1 MLLRLLLHLRVGEAA
16 AHRIGTGTTRHTL
29 PLSVAPSNSDASYS
43 GHPWFRL
50 LLLLLLLLIQPPA
63 PARGSSAPV
72 VVESEFGLC
81 LRHGGNRI
89 APHHTP
95 TAAAAAAA
103 ALLSPV
109 VVLVVAVHE
118 TQARQ
123 MILRIARRLARV
135 QCRLRGHAAAAPTP
149 DASSDAPD
157 GPWSAEIQ
165 QTRPDRAFLVHERVP

>member
-1 MLLRLLLHLRVGEAA
+1 MVKQFGYSRCSDVGDADVAA
-16 AHRIGTGTTRHTL
+16 PFATFAVEMFNGVS
-29 PLSVAPSNSDASYS
+29 PVA
-43 GHPWFRL
+43 
-50 LLLLLLLLIQPPA
+50 A
-63 PARGSSAPV
+63 PA
-72 VVESEFGLC
+72 
-81 LRHGGNRI
+81 
-89 APHHTP
+89 T
-95 TAAAAAAA
+95 AAAAA

-165 QTRPDRAFLVHERVP
+165 QTRPDRAFLVH

>member
-1 MLLRLLLHLRVGEAA
+1 MLLLLHLRVREAA
-16 AHRIGTGTTRHTL
+16 AHCIGTGTTRHTR
-29 PLSVAPSNSDASYS
+29 PLSMAVAPSNSDASYS

-50 LLLLLLLLIQPPA
+50 LLLPLLLLIPP
-63 PARGSSAPV
+63 PPRVRGSSTPV
-72 VVESEFGLC
+72 VVESELGLC

-89 APHHTP
+89 DPHHTP
-95 TAAAAAAA
+95 TAAAAAA

-109 VVLVVAVHE
+109 VVLIVAVHK

-135 QCRLRGHAAAAPTP
+135 QCRLRGHATP

-157 GPWSAEIQ
+157 SPWSAEIQ
-165 QTRPDRAFLVHERVP
+165 QTRPDRAFLVHERIP